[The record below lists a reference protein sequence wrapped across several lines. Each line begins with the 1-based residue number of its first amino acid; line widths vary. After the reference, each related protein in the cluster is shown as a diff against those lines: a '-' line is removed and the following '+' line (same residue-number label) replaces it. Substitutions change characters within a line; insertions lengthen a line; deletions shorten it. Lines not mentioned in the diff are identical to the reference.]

1 MTKNLKIALAQIN
14 PTVGHIARNADLVR
28 GARAEA
34 AARGA
39 DLVAFGEL
47 VLCGYPPEDL
57 VLKSAFQ
64 VAVAYAVQ
72 ALAAETADGG
82 PGLLVTAPWRH
93 EDKLHNAVLLL
104 DGGEIAAVRYK
115 HDLPNYGVF
124 DEKRVFAIISHDEG
138 RGKTNS
144 LLEAHRNYFDIQY
157 VIAGADCIGWLP
169 TKMCER
175 VSSEYNPDTDLIF
188 YYDRPET
195 WVHVPAG
202 SFTILMPDDAHAPLA
217 TSGSIHKV
225 VVKVQI

>member
-1 MTKNLKIALAQIN
+1 MIIDQLT
-14 PTVGHIARNADLVR
+14 NADRYFNFHPRVSR
-28 GARAEA
+28 GIEFLR
-34 AARGA
+34 
-39 DLVAFGEL
+39 
-47 VLCGYPPEDL
+47 
-57 VLKSAFQ
+57 
-64 VAVAYAVQ
+64 Q
-72 ALAAETADGG
+72 ANLTSLADG
-82 PGLLVTAPWRH
+82 VH
-93 EDKLHNAVLLL
+93 E
-104 DGGEIAAVRYK
+104 I
-115 HDLPNYGVF
+115 